1 MKRAESNRATVE
13 RFVTEVM
20 NERRSEVIDQLCS
33 GEMAEAARR
42 WIAPFQASFSEIRME
57 VRELV
62 AEDDRVVGRFA
73 CSGIHTGRWRGHE
86 PTGRRFADVDEVY
99 FFRLDDGKIVEAW
112 GIEDNEA
119 RRRQLGLGG

>member
-1 MKRAESNRATVE
+1 MKRAESNKATVE

-20 NERRSEVIDQLCS
+20 NERRSEVIDELCS